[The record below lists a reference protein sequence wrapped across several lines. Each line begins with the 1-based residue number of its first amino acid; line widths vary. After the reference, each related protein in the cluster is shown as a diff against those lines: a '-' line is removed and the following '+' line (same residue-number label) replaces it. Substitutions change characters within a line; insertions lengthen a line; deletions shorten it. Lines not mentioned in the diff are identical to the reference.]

1 MREALPVLLG
11 FCFGG
16 LSTIVTGRPS
26 RAAFAAGIT
35 GCIALAAVLI
45 SGEFR
50 ESWAYA
56 LVDLLEAAAGF
67 AAGSVVAWRYRI
79 SAVRQ

>member
-16 LSTIVTGRPS
+16 LSAIVRGRPLH
-26 RAAFAAGIT
+26 AALAAGVM

-56 LVDLLEAAAGF
+56 LVDLLEAAVGF

-79 SAVRQ
+79 SAVQK

>member
-1 MREALPVLLG
+1 MNEALPVLLG

-16 LSTIVTGRPS
+16 LSVIVTGRPS
-26 RAAFAAGIT
+26 RATLAAGIT

-56 LVDLLEAAAGF
+56 IVDLLEAAAGF

-79 SAVRQ
+79 SAVQK